1 MFLRNFIKGR
11 RSKKTMR
18 TRLKLFRVKHKLT
31 QEQIADK
38 IGYGRM
44 TYANVEN
51 GKRNPSKN
59 FCEALGKAF
68 GLSLSKVS
76 ELMIIDE
83 D

>member
-1 MFLRNFIKGR
+1 
-11 RSKKTMR
+11 MR
-18 TRLKLFRVKHKLT
+18 TRLKVFRIKLKLT
-31 QEQIADK
+31 QEQFAEK
-38 IGYGRM
+38 MGYGRM

-51 GKRNPSKN
+51 GKRNPSKG
-59 FCEALGKAF
+59 FCTALGKTY

>member
-1 MFLRNFIKGR
+1 
-11 RSKKTMR
+11 MR
-18 TRLKLFRVKHKLT
+18 TRLKLFRIKHKLT
-31 QEQIADK
+31 QEQIAEK

-59 FCEALGKAF
+59 FCVALGKHF

-76 ELMIIDE
+76 ELMVIDE

>member
-1 MFLRNFIKGR
+1 MFLLNFKNERRN
-11 RSKKTMR
+11 KTMR
-18 TRLKLFRVKHKLT
+18 TRLKLFRVQHKLT
-31 QEQIADK
+31 QEQISGK

-59 FCEALGKAF
+59 FCVEFAKAF

-76 ELMIIDE
+76 ELMVIDE

>member
-1 MFLRNFIKGR
+1 
-11 RSKKTMR
+11 MR

-44 TYANVEN
+44 TYAAVEN
-51 GKRNPSKN
+51 GKRNPSKA
-59 FCEALGKAF
+59 FCEAFSKAF

-83 D
+83 E

>member
-1 MFLRNFIKGR
+1 
-11 RSKKTMR
+11 MR
-18 TRLKLFRVKHKLT
+18 TRLKLFRVQHKLT
-31 QEQIADK
+31 QEQFANK

-59 FCEALGKAF
+59 FCVEIAKAF
-68 GLSLSKVS
+68 GLSLTKVS
-76 ELMIIDE
+76 ELMIVDE

>member
-1 MFLRNFIKGR
+1 
-11 RSKKTMR
+11 MR

-51 GKRNPSKN
+51 GRRNPSKA
-59 FCEALGKAF
+59 FYEAFSKAF

>member
-1 MFLRNFIKGR
+1 
-11 RSKKTMR
+11 MR

-31 QEQIADK
+31 QEQIAEK

-59 FCEALGKAF
+59 FCVELGKAF

-76 ELMIIDE
+76 ELMVIDE

>member
-1 MFLRNFIKGR
+1 
-11 RSKKTMR
+11 MR

-31 QEQIADK
+31 QEQIAEK

-44 TYANVEN
+44 TYAAVEN

-59 FCEALGKAF
+59 FCVEFGRAF

-76 ELMIIDE
+76 ELMLVDE
-83 D
+83 E

>member
-1 MFLRNFIKGR
+1 
-11 RSKKTMR
+11 MR

-31 QEQIADK
+31 QEQIAEK

-44 TYANVEN
+44 SYASVEN
-51 GKRNPSKN
+51 GKRNPSKA
-59 FCEALGKAF
+59 FCVAFSKAF

>member
-1 MFLRNFIKGR
+1 
-11 RSKKTMR
+11 MR

-31 QEQIADK
+31 QEQIAEK

-59 FCEALGKAF
+59 FCAGLAKAF

-76 ELMIIDE
+76 ELMVIDE